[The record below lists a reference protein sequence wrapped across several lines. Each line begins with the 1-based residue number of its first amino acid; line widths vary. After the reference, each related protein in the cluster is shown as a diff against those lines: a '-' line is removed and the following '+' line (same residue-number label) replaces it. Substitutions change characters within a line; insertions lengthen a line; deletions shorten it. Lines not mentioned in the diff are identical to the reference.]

1 MGAKILAFFSF
12 PPAVRSVQSKGHKN
26 LLWVFPCC
34 DLGKWTIL
42 MKYSCCG
49 LAWSHRLWQYA
60 SVTKQYHADF
70 LEWKFGL
77 LERTFCFSPSLEYN
91 SLASICLCTL
101 RNELWMPISLLIL
114 FLFLDSAG
122 DHTGRVGGDHVLC
135 NGCPFILQFYLLYLA
150 DNCKYKTCC
159 VSALQA
165 KSLQKS
171 GIRSTQILAIW
182 IQPDVSYQDSMAGSC
197 TCEPGSSFSLKEIC
211 SGLRINTSVG

>member
-1 MGAKILAFFSF
+1 
-12 PPAVRSVQSKGHKN
+12 
-26 LLWVFPCC
+26 
-34 DLGKWTIL
+34 

-91 SLASICLCTL
+91 SLASICLCIL
-101 RNELWMPISLLIL
+101 RKELWMPTSFLIL
-114 FLFLDSAG
+114 FLFLDFAG

-135 NGCPFILQFYLLYLA
+135 DGCPFILQFYLLYLA

-182 IQPDVSYQDSMAGSC
+182 I
-197 TCEPGSSFSLKEIC
+197 SSWNLRNPAWGFSPRFYGRIMYLWPRFFLFTQRNI
-211 SGLRINTSVG
+211 LRIENQYQCRIMCSSTHLLSKQWTQK